1 MLFLMGIVTNLI
13 ESGTALV
20 WQIRREIKNIREDD
34 MAQDN
39 YMTWPSLAV
48 DFAAGIFS
56 TYAAVCTFI
65 RAQRGQYEF
74 SDGSAY
80 DLMGIVAGPIFA
92 VTAVVYAVQKARL
105 RRRLSRGQTG
115 EKSS

>member
-1 MLFLMGIVTNLI
+1 
-13 ESGTALV
+13 
-20 WQIRREIKNIREDD
+20 

-48 DFAAGIFS
+48 DFAAGVFS
-56 TYAAVCTFI
+56 TYVAVCTFI
-65 RAQRGQYEF
+65 RSQRGQYEF

-92 VTAVVYAVQKARL
+92 VTAVVYAVQKALL
-105 RRRLSRGQTG
+105 RRRLSRGHTG
-115 EKSS
+115 EKGS